1 MGLEDEAAEDE
12 AAEDEAAEDEGF
24 ELASEELAS
33 EEEDSGASG
42 REEAPEELSG
52 AVDAV
57 SEEGEDSVFTCF
69 DLQAQRPKTKATASV
84 KQTIF
89 LI

>member
-1 MGLEDEAAEDE
+1 MGLEDEAAEE
-12 AAEDEAAEDEGF
+12 EAAEDEGF
-24 ELASEELAS
+24 ELSSEELAS
-33 EEEDSGASG
+33 EEEGSGASG

-52 AVDAV
+52 AVDAA